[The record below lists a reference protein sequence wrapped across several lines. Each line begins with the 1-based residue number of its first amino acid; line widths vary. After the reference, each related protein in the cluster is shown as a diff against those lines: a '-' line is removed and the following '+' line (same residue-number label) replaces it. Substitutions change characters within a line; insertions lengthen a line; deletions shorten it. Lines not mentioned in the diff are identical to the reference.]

1 LSGDPS
7 TLPPQDE
14 EAEEQVLGALLVD
27 DLAIGQVAGLLAV
40 DDFWRE
46 THRIVYAAML
56 TLHDRNQPTDISLV
70 RAELEQRQAL
80 DKIDGVATLVR
91 YLNAAP
97 TAVNVL
103 HYAGVVA
110 DRALRRRLLQ
120 ASARVALEAW
130 EAPTAE
136 AAAQASVAAV
146 ATASQT
152 KTVGRIVDFSDLVSA
167 VWDETSKAIDAHNE
181 GEVVQPGLV
190 TGLADLDRITDGM
203 RAGEL
208 ILLAAR
214 PSVGKT
220 SLAMQIVVDCARRD
234 AASLFFSLEMP
245 GKDIAARAL
254 WQHARLNGLV
264 ARKGML
270 DPQGIER
277 LANSV
282 GALAPFP
289 IRVDDTPGLPVSVLV
304 SRARAQASERPLRLI
319 VVDYLQLLKGA
330 PRRDGNRTSEVTEI
344 SASLKALARDLDCPV
359 LALSQLNRQVEQRV
373 GARPQLSDLRDSGSL
388 EQDADQVWLMWRD
401 DPNVPIASIAV
412 AKNRS
417 GPTGALDLRW
427 DQHSTRFDNLA
438 HREE

>member
-1 LSGDPS
+1 MSGDPS